1 MKMSWSRQEN
11 LCMDTMDNFHK
22 RFEALA
28 CCDYHRISARK
39 EEKMIPTKPRWLAIS
54 LGICLALLGLG
65 STHVAIAQFDYT
77 HTAPINRMTT
87 RVSLEPDCV
96 TTTSTLEPFPGTSVK
111 FVQGGN
117 ESQEILV
124 TFISEWI
131 PPFPNQIPPGSQAA
145 AANIFLF
152 IDGDRVEALS
162 EQGGV
167 TTNIGNAAGPIY
179 GTFGWTFL
187 TRAISPGE
195 HVAEIYV
202 LDNILGPAQ
211 GTVCSRYRTT
221 IVQYRSE

>member
-1 MKMSWSRQEN
+1 MKMTWI
-11 LCMDTMDNFHK
+11 C
-22 RFEALA
+22 
-28 CCDYHRISARK
+28 
-39 EEKMIPTKPRWLAIS
+39 
-54 LGICLALLGLG
+54 LGICLVWLGLG
-65 STHVAIAQFDYT
+65 STHVAVAQFDYT
-77 HTAPINRMTT
+77 HTARINRMTT

-117 ESQEILV
+117 QSQEILV
-124 TFISEWI
+124 TFISEWV
-131 PPFPNQIPPGSQAA
+131 PPSPSQIPPGSQAA

-152 IDGDRVEALS
+152 IDGVRVESLS

-221 IVQYRSE
+221 IVQHRSE